1 VLRLLDART
10 GSYAEVRS
18 ARPGLLRVRA
28 DVPGAAA
35 GPEITWLRVLLVAD
49 LLARAAELRNLQVFT
64 MLVADGELARQLPAW
79 ERAADAL
86 GTRPPA
92 GHAGSGGASASPDK
106 PADVHLADYDTWP
119 ADDRSGLAVRVGAA
133 HIHDAGD
140 PGTLS
145 TDVLT
150 GSAQDPLAVRLALML
165 FPAHQPADLTSR
177 VLASA
182 HQAIGDWRRRVARW
196 AEQPSRPIPAYLA
209 EMARTAFEDLDTAAA
224 IALLRR
230 LADDDS
236 VPDGAKFET
245 FLYVDRVLGLDLPSD
260 IGK

>member
-1 VLRLLDART
+1 MLRLLDART
-10 GSYAEVRS
+10 GSYAEVRP
-18 ARPGLLRVRA
+18 ARPGLLRIRA

-64 MLVADGELARQLPAW
+64 VLVADGELAGQLPAW

-86 GTRPPA
+86 GIRRPA
-92 GHAGSGGASASPDK
+92 GHAGSGDASASPDE
-106 PADVHLADYDTWP
+106 PADVHLAGYDAWP
-119 ADDRSGLAVRVGAA
+119 GDDRSGLAVRVGPA
-133 HIHDAGD
+133 HIHGAGD
-140 PGTLS
+140 HGELS

-150 GSAQDPLAVRLALML
+150 GSARDPLAVRFALMS
-165 FPAHQPADLTSR
+165 FPADQPADLTGR

-182 HQAIGDWRRRVARW
+182 HQAVGGWRRRVARW
-196 AEQPSRPIPAYLA
+196 AEQPSRPIPARLA
-209 EMARTAFEDLDTAAA
+209 ATAQAAFDDLDTAAA
-224 IALLRR
+224 IALLRG
-230 LADDDS
+230 LADDES